1 MRRRTKNRCI
11 TILIAAVCAVS
22 AFSAVIAANPQRVKA
37 EEYWPQMPEISS
49 PSAIVMEVN
58 TGTVLYE
65 KNSHDQHY
73 PASITKIMTTML
85 AIANCSLDET
95 VVFSY
100 DAVFGGNEGDTSHI
114 ARDYQE
120 ELTMEQ
126 CLYAIMLESANEC
139 SYAVAEHVAE
149 KNGGDYSSFIDMMNE
164 KAASL
169 GCTDTHFNNCN
180 GLPDTEHWTSAY
192 DMALIGAA
200 AYQSEIFRTI
210 SSATSF
216 TIPATNK
223 HDEPY
228 YCHNHHKMIYPWKG
242 DAAYLYD
249 YCTGGKTGYTDAA
262 GSTLVT
268 FAEKDGLTLVC
279 VIMNAHAPNQYVDTR
294 TLFDYS
300 FDNFQALNIAT
311 NETHVTNEAMD
322 HAGVLNNNEAFVKLD
337 SSAYIILPKLV
348 DFSEAAYTLDTADDD
363 NLIAELSYTYAG
375 RSVGTAG
382 IVMTGATAEEAPFVT
397 EPEEV
402 DPDLK
407 VVEVKPAMIL
417 AVLLIV
423 VAVVILVYLG
433 KRLFDNFYIIRH
445 NFMEKR
451 EQRARFRATHERK
464 RKNRKRDRLFR

>member
-1 MRRRTKNRCI
+1 
-11 TILIAAVCAVS
+11 
-22 AFSAVIAANPQRVKA
+22 
-37 EEYWPQMPEISS
+37 
-49 PSAIVMEVN
+49 
-58 TGTVLYE
+58 
-65 KNSHDQHY
+65 
-73 PASITKIMTTML
+73 
-85 AIANCSLDET
+85 
-95 VVFSY
+95 
-100 DAVFGGNEGDTSHI
+100 
-114 ARDYQE
+114 
-120 ELTMEQ
+120 
-126 CLYAIMLESANEC
+126 
-139 SYAVAEHVAE
+139 
-149 KNGGDYSSFIDMMNE
+149 
-164 KAASL
+164 
-169 GCTDTHFNNCN
+169 
-180 GLPDTEHWTSAY
+180 
-192 DMALIGAA
+192 
-200 AYQSEIFRTI
+200 
-210 SSATSF
+210 
-216 TIPATNK
+216 
-223 HDEPY
+223 
-228 YCHNHHKMIYPWKG
+228 
-242 DAAYLYD
+242 LYD

-375 RSVGTAG
+375 RNVGTAG

>member
-1 MRRRTKNRCI
+1 MT
-11 TILIAAVCAVS
+11 AVCAVS
-22 AFSAVIAANPQRVKA
+22 VFSAVFAAKPQSVKA
-37 EEYWPQMPEISS
+37 EDYWPQMPEIAS

-85 AIANCSLDET
+85 AIENCSLDET

-120 ELTMEQ
+120 ELTVEQ

-139 SYAVAEHVAE
+139 AYAVAEHVAE
-149 KNGGDYSSFIDMMNE
+149 KNGGDYRSFVDMMNE

-180 GLPDTEHWTSAY
+180 GLPDSEHWTSAY

-210 SSATSF
+210 TSATSF

-228 YCHNHHKMIYPWKG
+228 YCHNHHKMLYPWKG
-242 DAAYLYD
+242 DTSHLYE
-249 YCTGGKTGYTDAA
+249 YCTGGKTGYTNVA
-262 GSTLVT
+262 GSTLVS
-268 FAEKDGLTLVC
+268 FAEKDGITLVC
-279 VIMNAHAPNQYVDTR
+279 VIMNAQDPNHYVDTQ
-294 TLFDYS
+294 TLFDYC
-300 FDNFQALNIAT
+300 FDNFQALNIAA

-322 HAGVLNNNEAFVKLD
+322 HAGVLNNNEAFVELD
-337 SSAYIILPKLV
+337 SSAYIILPKIV
-348 DFSEAAYTLDTADDD
+348 DFSEASYTLDSTDDD
-363 NLIAELSYTYAG
+363 DRIAELSYTYAG
-375 RSVGTAG
+375 RNVGTAG
-382 IVMTGATAEEAPFVT
+382 IVVTGATAEESLFET
-397 EPEEV
+397 EPEEI
-402 DPDLK
+402 DPDVT
-407 VVEVKPAMIL
+407 VVEVKPTMIL
-417 AVLLIV
+417 AVLLIIIGV
-423 VAVVILVYLG
+423 GILLYLG
-433 KRLFDNFYIIRH
+433 KKLIDNFYIIRH

-451 EQRARFRATHERK
+451 EQRARFRGTRERK

>member
-1 MRRRTKNRCI
+1 M
-11 TILIAAVCAVS
+11 ILTAACAVF
-22 AFSAVIAANPQRVKA
+22 AFSAALVASPESVRA
-37 EEYWPQMPEISS
+37 EEYWPQMPEITS

-85 AIANCSLDET
+85 AIENCSLDET

-139 SYAVAEHVAE
+139 AYAVAEHVAE
-149 KNGGDYSSFIDMMNE
+149 QNGGDYSSFIDMMNE

-210 SSATSF
+210 ASATSF
-216 TIPATNK
+216 KIPETNK

-242 DAAYLYD
+242 DDTYLYD

-279 VIMNAHAPNQYVDTR
+279 VVMNAHAPNQYVDTR

-300 FDNFQALNIAT
+300 FDNFQALNIAA
-311 NETHVTNEAMD
+311 NETNVTNEAME
-322 HAGVLNNNEAFVKLD
+322 HAGVLNNNDAFVELD
-337 SSAYIILPKLV
+337 DSAYIILPKLV
-348 DFSEAAYTLDTADDD
+348 DFSEAAYTLDTTQEDD
-363 NLIAELSYTYAG
+363 LIAELSYSYAG
-375 RSVGTAG
+375 RNVGTAE
-382 IVMTGATAEEAPFVT
+382 IVVTGATAEESPFEA
-397 EPEEV
+397 EPEQV
-402 DPDLK
+402 DPELK
-407 VVEVKPAMIL
+407 VVQIKPIMIF
-417 AVLLIV
+417 AVIL
-423 VAVVILVYLG
+423 VIGAIGVLVYLG
-433 KRLFDNFYIIRH
+433 KRLIDNFYIIRH
-445 NFMEKR
+445 NFMEKK
-451 EQRARFRATHERK
+451 EQKDRFRSSRK
-464 RKNRKRDRLFR
+464 KKRRRRKRDSLFR